1 MDFLSRHRYLTV
13 GSDKLNMTN
22 HQVIIGLITLSMWSC
37 NNEMAEIRSVTDP
50 NTMPVQVTENAVY
63 RFYEDAI
70 LTSELN
76 AKRIE
81 QFEDDSSFIRATQGF
96 EMKFYRPDGSKDAGI
111 QADSGWY
118 FPKTGKLHARSNV
131 MLKNAT
137 GEQLETSELFFH
149 EDSSRIHTEQRV
161 KITTVNG
168 GIIEGLGLEGNSSF
182 TRYRIIKPV
191 GEILLNAKDSVTP

>member
-1 MDFLSRHRYLTV
+1 MY
-13 GSDKLNMTN
+13 GSIA
-22 HQVIIGLITLSMWSC
+22 IIMLSC
-37 NNEMAEIRSVTDP
+37 NNEIAEIRSVTDA
-50 NTMPVQVTENAVY
+50 NTMPVQITENAVY
-63 RFYEDAI
+63 RFYEDAQ
-70 LTSELN
+70 LTSELK
-76 AKRIE
+76 AHRIE

-96 EMKFYRPDGSKDAGI
+96 EMKFYRSDGSQDAGI

-131 MLKNAT
+131 VLKNAT

-149 EDSSRIHTEQRV
+149 EDSSHIHTEQRV

-168 GIIEGLGLEGNSSF
+168 GVIEGLGLEGNSSF

-191 GEILLNAKDSVTP
+191 GEIMLNANDSITP